1 MAVGPVERRKDDG
14 TRVDLAG
21 DVTGGGAP
29 AAARDEPPSTGS
41 ATAEP
46 APLNAAEDRLL
57 DLLRRIGTVG
67 ALLMAA
73 GSLGAGAAPVYNP
86 LPSVPVLGLF
96 ARIPTAAMAC
106 AFTGMFL
113 VILAWLYLGRLVRPG
128 RPRLVSRSQM
138 DRTLV
143 MWTVPLFAVP
153 PMFSRDVYSYL
164 AQSDIAAKGLDPY
177 LLGPAQ
183 ALGVDHPLTRGVP
196 NIWRDTPAPY
206 GPLFLSIGRALT
218 QVTGDHVVSGVL
230 LQRVVELVGLAM
242 VVWALPRLAR
252 RFGVQPVSAL
262 WLGAAN
268 PLVLFHVV
276 VGAHNDTLAI
286 GLMLTGLELAL
297 RRLPAVLPG
306 EPVPPRQPGEITGV
320 VLGAV
325 GISAGAMV
333 KIPAVLAL
341 GFLVVIVARR
351 WGGRAADLGRAIL
364 LVGAVS
370 LAMIVLIC
378 VGSRLGFGW
387 LTTLGTPGKIRSW
400 LSPATGVGF
409 LGATLALL
417 FDLGNHTDR
426 LITLSRVVGT
436 AAGGLISLRLLWQ
449 TFRGRMVPMIGLG
462 AGLGAMLVLGPVVQP
477 WYLLWAVIVLATAAG
492 TSRFRTWA
500 AGVSAVVAVLVPPT
514 GTAFDGRAYVLPQA
528 YLAAALVVLT
538 VLFALRGRLP
548 SVGTVLRELRVSAP
562 RT

>member
-1 MAVGPVERRKDDG
+1 VVLRPAERTTTD
-14 TRVDLAG
+14 
-21 DVTGGGAP
+21 P
-29 AAARDEPPSTGS
+29 AAPP
-41 ATAEP
+41 AEP
-46 APLNAAEDRLL
+46 ALLDAAEDRLL

-73 GSLGAGAAPVYNP
+73 GSLGSGAAPVYNP

-96 ARIPTAAMAC
+96 ARLPTVSLAC
-106 AFTGMFL
+106 AFTGMGL
-113 VILAWLYLGRLVRPG
+113 VIVAWLFLGRLVRPG

-138 DRTLV
+138 NRTLV

-164 AQSDIAAKGLDPY
+164 AQSDIAAKALDPY
-177 LLGPAQ
+177 VLGPAQ

-206 GPLFLSIGRALT
+206 GPLFLSVGRALT

-242 VVWALPRLAR
+242 VVWALPRLCR

-262 WLGAAN
+262 WLGVAN

-286 GLMLTGLELAL
+286 GLMLVGLEFAL
-297 RRLPAVLPG
+297 RRLPTFVPG
-306 EPVPPRQPGEITGV
+306 QPPPPRQPGEITGV
-320 VLGAV
+320 VVGAV
-325 GISAGAMV
+325 AISAGAMV

-341 GFLVVIVARR
+341 GFLAVILARR
-351 WGGRAADLGRAIL
+351 WGARLSDLARAMA
-364 LVGAVS
+364 LVGGVS
-370 LAMIVLIC
+370 LAVIVAIC
-378 VGSRLGFGW
+378 LGSGLGFGW
-387 LTTLGTPGKIRSW
+387 LTTLSTPGKIRSW

-409 LGATLALL
+409 LGASVGLL

-426 LITLSRVVGT
+426 MVGLGRALGLVV
-436 AAGGLISLRLLWQ
+436 GGLISLRLLWQ
-449 TFRGRMVPMIGLG
+449 TFLGRMVPMIGLG
-462 AGLGAMLVLGPVVQP
+462 ASLAAVLVLGPVVQP
-477 WYLLWAVIVLATAAG
+477 WYLLWGVITLATAAG

-500 AGVSAVVAVLVPPT
+500 AGVSAVVSVLVPPT
-514 GTAFDGRAYVLPQA
+514 GSGFDGRTYVLPQA
-528 YLAAALVVLT
+528 YLAAALVLLA

-548 SVGTVLRELRVSAP
+548 SVRGILRELRAP
-562 RT
+562 AAGA

>member
-1 MAVGPVERRKDDG
+1 VGPAEKRTNDDAG
-14 TRVDLAG
+14 AGARVVTR
-21 DVTGGGAP
+21 
-29 AAARDEPPSTGS
+29 E
-41 ATAEP
+41 EP
-46 APLNAAEDRLL
+46 APLNAAEDRQL
-57 DLLRRIGTVG
+57 DLLRRVGTVG
-67 ALLMAA
+67 ALLLAA
-73 GSLGAGAAPVYNP
+73 GSLGAGAAPVFNP
-86 LPSVPVLGLF
+86 LPGVPVLGLF
-96 ARIPTAAMAC
+96 ARIPTVSLAC
-106 AFTGMFL
+106 AFTGMLL
-113 VILAWLYLGRLVRPG
+113 VVLAWLYLGRLVRPG

-206 GPLFLSIGRALT
+206 GPLFLTIGRALT
-218 QVTGDHVVSGVL
+218 AITGDHVVSGVL
-230 LQRVVELVGLAM
+230 LQRVVELVGLAL

-276 VGAHNDTLAI
+276 VGAHNDALAI
-286 GLMLTGLELAL
+286 GLMLAGLEIAL
-297 RRLPAVLPG
+297 RRLPTVTPG
-306 EPVPPRQPGEITGV
+306 QPVPPRQPGEITGV

-341 GFLVVIVARR
+341 GFLAVILARR
-351 WGGRAADLGRAIL
+351 WGGRVSDLVRAAV

-370 LAMIVLIC
+370 AAVIVLIC
-378 VGSRLGFGW
+378 LGSGLGFGW
-387 LTTLGTPGKIRSW
+387 LGTLDTGSKVKSW
-400 LSPATGVGF
+400 MSPATGLGF
-409 LGATLALL
+409 LGAGLGLL
-417 FDLGNHTDR
+417 FGLGNHTER
-426 LITLSRVVGT
+426 LITLGRLIGQ
-436 AAGGLISLRLLWQ
+436 AAGALISLRLLWE

-462 AGLGAMLVLGPVVQP
+462 AGLGAVLVLGPVVQP
-477 WYLLWAVIVLATAAG
+477 WYLLWAVIALATAAG
-492 TSRFRTWA
+492 TSRFRTCA
-500 AGVSAVVAVLVPPT
+500 AGLSAVVALLVPPT
-514 GTAFDGRAYVLPQA
+514 GSAFDGRAYVLPQA
-528 YLAAALVVLT
+528 YLAAALVVLA

-548 SVGTVLRELRVSAP
+548 SVTNIARELHPTAP
-562 RT
+562 RS